1 MPGEHGYPN
10 ESEQERK
17 QRIKKLKAKTSKM
30 RLAIAGEDIFK
41 KNKIKRDIA
50 KDVGGS
56 DYEQNLFDSLT
67 KMISKDTGGKPDD
80 VRRNLQKSFS
90 KGKRNKKDGTFSFT
104 YKE

>member
-1 MPGEHGYPN
+1 MVGIDDKREKEHKKRVN
-10 ESEQERK
+10 
-17 QRIKKLKAKTSKM
+17 KLKAKVSKI
-30 RLAIAGEDIFK
+30 RLAIAGEDILK

-50 KDVGGS
+50 KDTGGS
-56 DYEQNLFDSLT
+56 DYEQNMFDSLT
-67 KMISKDTGGKPDD
+67 KMLSKDTGGKPDD

>member
-1 MPGEHGYPN
+1 MPGDH
-10 ESEQERK
+10 SEEDRERK
-17 QRIKKLKAKTSKM
+17 KRVNKLKAKVSKI
-30 RLAIAGEDIFK
+30 RLAIAGEDILK

-50 KDVGGS
+50 KDTGGS
-56 DYEQNLFDSLT
+56 DYEQNMFDSLT
-67 KMISKDTGGKPDD
+67 KMLSKDTGGKPDD

>member
-1 MPGEHGYPN
+1 MPEGVGYPN

-41 KNKIKRDIA
+41 KNKINRDIT
-50 KDVGGS
+50 KDTGGN

-67 KMISKDTGGKPDD
+67 KMLSKQTGGKPDD
-80 VRRNLQKSFS
+80 VRKNLQKSYS
-90 KGKRNKKDGTFSFT
+90 KRKKNKKDGTISFT
-104 YKE
+104 YKG